1 MKIRRTHA
9 EKREMVE
16 RLYVTEG
23 LSIRQVAERMG
34 VTFQAVQS
42 MLARRGIPRRPRGG
56 NTGTHSRHSL

>member
-1 MKIRRTHA
+1 
-9 EKREMVE
+9 
-16 RLYVTEG
+16 LYVTEG